1 LRNVPTDRIDSAT
14 RASRLFA
21 ANVCLAACGAIAIG
35 ISLRGAAAIKVTSP
49 GRVGQFAIFGLRFSY
64 PVVNL
69 AAVVTLALAVLGAIV
84 VCLAARGVARELV
97 ASRRFARLIRGRLVR
112 GFDDVYV
119 FHDERAQ
126 TFCAGLLRPR
136 VYLSTGAERVLGT
149 DELRA
154 VLAHERHHRDRHDP
168 LRIALVRVLAQAMF
182 FMPALARIS
191 GGYCA
196 TAELAADDAAL
207 RAVGGRTD
215 ALASA
220 MLAFESAT
228 HPFGAVGVAP
238 ERVDHLLGR
247 HVPLPVTIS
256 RLATALATTG
266 LIAVIAWQA
275 GGAAVARATF
285 SLPLLSAQPCVTVL
299 ALLPGLLGVVAVR
312 HHRRKA
318 AG

>member
-1 LRNVPTDRIDSAT
+1 LRDAPTHRIDSGT

-21 ANVCLAACGAIAIG
+21 ANIGLAACGAVAIG
-35 ISLRGAAAIKVTSP
+35 ISLRGAAAVKVTAP
-49 GRVGQFAIFGLRFSY
+49 GRAGQFAIFGLRFSY

-69 AAVVTLALAVLGAIV
+69 AAVVTLAFAVLGAVV
-84 VCLAARGVARELV
+84 VCLAARGVGRELV
-97 ASRRFARLIRGRLVR
+97 ASRRFARIIRGRLVH

-119 FHDERAQ
+119 FDDERAQ

-136 VYLSTGAERVLGT
+136 VYLSTGAARVLGA

-168 LRIALVRVLAQAMF
+168 LRIALGRVLAQAMF
-182 FMPALARIS
+182 FMPALARIT

-207 RAVGGRTD
+207 RAVGGSTG

-220 MLAFESAT
+220 MLAFENTT
-228 HPFGAVGVAP
+228 HPLGAVGVAP

-247 HVPLPVTIS
+247 HVPSPLPLS
-256 RLATALATTG
+256 RLATALATAG

-275 GGAAVARATF
+275 GGAAVVRATF

-299 ALLPGLLGVVAVR
+299 ALLPGVLGVVAAR
-312 HHRRKA
+312 HLRRQA
-318 AG
+318 AA